1 MIRFTVKVGLRPPF
15 LSARLLTLPSLG
27 RQAWGDRFRDDRFKI
42 NGGELRLDSRLQE
55 IVEKV
60 TAREGLELV
69 HAELS
74 GGRRPTLK
82 VLIDKPGGVT
92 IDDCATVSE
101 KLGMTLDVED
111 VIPSQYMLEVASPGL
126 DRGLY
131 READYERF
139 AGLPAHI
146 RTIEPIAGQ
155 RNFHGRLV
163 GLDRTGELAAVLEE
177 PTGVRH
183 LIPLA
188 LITKAWV
195 EIEPQQIH
203 PVDRDE

>member
-1 MIRFTVKVGLRPPF
+1 MK
-15 LSARLLTLPSLG
+15 
-27 RQAWGDRFRDDRFKI
+27 
-42 NGGELRLDSRLQE
+42 LDSRLQE

-74 GGRRPTLK
+74 GGRRPILK

-101 KLGMTLDVED
+101 KLGLTLDVED

-139 AGLPAHI
+139 AGLPANI
-146 RTIEPIAGQ
+146 RTIEPIAGH